1 MRVKQ
6 ATVAHQYFNSAVC
19 CPTACQSLYADI
31 MTDYPRVT
39 SALKIKTSLTVD
51 QGNHMLALH

>member
-1 MRVKQ
+1 MDESQ
-6 ATVAHQYFNSAVC
+6 TVAHQYFNFVR
-19 CPTACQSLYADI
+19 CPTACQSVYAPI